1 MRNLPLKQAKSM
13 MVRKVSWRKVP
24 RPEKGVAICTRL
36 ILPDA
41 IPAVKE
47 YGFQRGSERTICS
60 TKWNAYSI
68 LDTCPNTVG
77 IFLFLTPYWVAK

>member
-47 YGFQRGSERTICS
+47 YGFQR
-60 TKWNAYSI
+60 WNAYSI